1 MFEIYLFDMFFNFA
15 NGCFIGKNNYVQ
27 YIFLSFFE
35 LFTLKFQSKAL
46 YNTIKE
52 PPSMNA
58 NLLHVDTWVFDYVHE
73 YLEWYNFINDFPLH
87 ENSTSVIHAMVC
99 WVVRLLQKYLSD
111 LYTFLK
117 LPMNLPFHRWSK
129 LNQFKTHNLSINSLS
144 TDSWFVNILFINND

>member
-27 YIFLSFFE
+27 YIFYPSLSYLLSNSSRRPF
-35 LFTLKFQSKAL
+35 
-46 YNTIKE
+46 TIKE

-73 YLEWYNFINDFPLH
+73 YLEWHNFINDFPLH

-99 WVVRLLQKYLSD
+99 WVVRLLQKYLSN

-129 LNQFKTHNLSINSLS
+129 LNQFKTHNLSIIVFRLIVDSLTS
-144 TDSWFVNILFINND
+144 CS

>member
-27 YIFLSFFE
+27 YIFYPSLSYLLSNSNRRPF
-35 LFTLKFQSKAL
+35 
-46 YNTIKE
+46 TIKE

-73 YLEWYNFINDFPLH
+73 YLEWHNIINDFPLH
-87 ENSTSVIHAMVC
+87 VNSTSVIHAMVC
-99 WVVRLLQKYLSD
+99 WVVRLLQKYLSI

-144 TDSWFVNILFINND
+144 TDSWFANILFINND